1 MPPKKQYG
9 LIKRNKKPETKL
21 VAAKLS
27 FFDDG
32 DSVKEFKNIF
42 IPNDD
47 YLSSIFNLHI

>member
-32 DSVKEFKNIF
+32 DSVKEFKNIS
-42 IPNDD
+42 IPNGG
-47 YLSSIFNLHI
+47 